1 MRQAGTPPQI
11 GCAGLLVQDTF
22 CGPLAAWPAE
32 GELTVLEEMPV
43 SAGGCAANVAI
54 DLARQG
60 FAADVAGCVGCDLA
74 GGVLLETFARHQVGS
89 SRIRRV
95 EDLPTSTTVILLIQG
110 QDRRYLHVVGANR
123 AFTIE
128 QIARDW
134 VRKLK
139 IFYLGG
145 LFALPGVDLSKLAE
159 LLQFCRGCGVRTVLD
174 VAVPHEQKG
183 LSDLKGLLHLVDVFL
198 PNEDEAR
205 AFTGFTD
212 PYDQLRTLQ
221 HMGADTVII
230 TRGAHGVVAGRAGS
244 IWRCGAYQMEAIDPS
259 GCGDAFTSG
268 VIVSLLR
275 GWSIPET
282 LQYASAIG
290 ASATRALGTTQ
301 SVFSASEADTFIKS
315 HPIAVTEGP

>member
-1 MRQAGTPPQI
+1 MRQAGTSSQV

-22 CGPLAAWPAE
+22 CGPLKAWPAE
-32 GELTVLEEMPV
+32 GELTVLPGMPV
-43 SAGGCAANVAI
+43 SVGGCAANVAI

-60 FAADVAGCVGCDLA
+60 FAAEVVGCVGCDLA
-74 GGVLLETFARHQVGS
+74 GGVLLETFAHHHVGS

-134 VRKLK
+134 VRSLR
-139 IFYLGG
+139 IFYFGG

-159 LLQFCRGCGVRTVLD
+159 LLQFCRGCGVTTVLD
-174 VAVPHEQKG
+174 VAVPHEQRG
-183 LSDLKGLLHLVDVFL
+183 SSDLTSLLHLVDVFL

-205 AFTGFTD
+205 AFTGFTE
-212 PYDQLRTLQ
+212 PSDQLRALQ

-230 TRGAHGVVAGRAGS
+230 TRGAHGVIAGRAGTV
-244 IWRCGAYQMEAIDPS
+244 WRCGAYQMEVIDPS

-268 VIVSLLR
+268 VIVGLLH
-275 GWSIPET
+275 GWSMPET
-282 LQYASAIG
+282 LQYASAVG

-301 SVFSASEADTFIKS
+301 SVFSASEADAFIRS